1 MNGGMKIVND
11 GTIKADDGISLQA
24 KSDSGEAFG
33 DPITLKKQ
41 K

>member
-1 MNGGMKIVND
+1 MNGGMKLVND
-11 GTIKADDGISLQA
+11 GAIKADDEISLQA
-24 KSDSGEAFG
+24 KTDAGESFG

>member
-1 MNGGMKIVND
+1 MKIVND
-11 GTIKADDGISLQA
+11 GTVKADDEISLQA
-24 KSDSGEAFG
+24 EDDSGEAFG